1 MHELKASYERKI
13 ADASSQIASLKS
25 HLKDSQDLV
34 KTLQQKD
41 KEAQLTSHVEW
52 LQGQI
57 TSYLSN
63 IEKLNNQAQEISNE
77 KQETLVK
84 CD

>member
-1 MHELKASYERKI
+1 M
-13 ADASSQIASLKS
+13 
-25 HLKDSQDLV
+25 KDSQDLV
-34 KTLQQKD
+34 KTLQQDD

-63 IEKLNNQAQEISNE
+63 IEKLNNQAQEVT
-77 KQETLVK
+77 KDK
-84 CD
+84 